1 MPVLSIEL
9 TETEY
14 SLLLNKANSC
24 DLQQVTRVALDQY
37 FHSHRFTDENLPILD
52 LSGHRKAAAALQG
65 SRVDPR
71 LPVAPNRYET
81 GNDGRCIY
89 EDDAAFDRAV
99 SAHQWILKRHSA
111 EKATFARKRSEGVV
125 NAFGGI
131 TCTL

>member
-1 MPVLSIEL
+1 MPQLVIEL
-9 TETEY
+9 TEVEL
-14 SLLLNKANSC
+14 SLLSKKAGNC

-37 FHSHRFTDENLPILD
+37 FGSHRFTDENLPILD

-99 SAHQWILKRHSA
+99 SAYHWILNRHNA
-111 EKATFARKRSEGVV
+111 EKATFERKRSAGNINEWGGVS
-125 NAFGGI
+125 
-131 TCTL
+131 CTL

>member
-14 SLLLNKANSC
+14 SLLSKKANNC

-37 FHSHRFTDENLPILD
+37 FGSHRFTDENLPILD
-52 LSGHRKAAAALQG
+52 LSGHRKAAAALED

-71 LPVAPNRYET
+71 LPAAPNRYEI
-81 GNDGRCIY
+81 GNDGRSIY

-99 SAHQWILKRHSA
+99 SAYQWILNRHNA
-111 EKATFARKRSEGVV
+111 EKATFARKRSAGVV
-125 NAFGGI
+125 NEFGGVS
-131 TCTL
+131 CVL

>member
-9 TETEY
+9 TEAEHA
-14 SLLLNKANSC
+14 LLLKKANNC
-24 DLQQVTRVALDQY
+24 DLQQVTRVALDEY
-37 FHSHRFTDENLPILD
+37 FGSHRFTAENLPILD
-52 LSGHRKAAAALQG
+52 LSGYRNLASALQG

-89 EDDAAFDRAV
+89 ENDADFQRAV
-99 SAHQWILKRHSA
+99 SAYHWILNRHNA
-111 EKATFARKRSEGVV
+111 EEAAFQAKRSKGTINEW
-125 NAFGGI
+125 GGI